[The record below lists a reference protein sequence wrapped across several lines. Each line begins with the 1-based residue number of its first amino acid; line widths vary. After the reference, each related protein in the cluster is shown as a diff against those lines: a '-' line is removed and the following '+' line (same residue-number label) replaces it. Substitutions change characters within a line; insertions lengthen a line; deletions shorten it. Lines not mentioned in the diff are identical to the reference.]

1 VIGPASAPT
10 GRRFGAEA
18 FGDTISASCSMVE
31 GGHLGLDPTRKGP
44 TMAHVN
50 LGKQH
55 PDAYKGVLALSATVD
70 EAMARAGL
78 DPLLAE
84 LVKIRVSQ
92 LNGCAF
98 CLRMHTRDA
107 LAKGESADRLAVLPA
122 WWESQYFSGPERAA
136 LALAE
141 EVTRLPV
148 PQRRE
153 WDDGSLTGE
162 QVSAIS
168 WLAIVMNA
176 WNRVAISS
184 HYPVA
189 P

>member
-1 VIGPASAPT
+1 MTS
-10 GRRFGAEA
+10 
-18 FGDTISASCSMVE
+18 
-31 GGHLGLDPTRKGP
+31 
-44 TMAHVN
+44 VN

-55 PDAYKGVLALSATVD
+55 PAVYQSLMKMDAEVRAALETAGV
-70 EAMARAGL
+70 
-78 DPLLAE
+78 DPLLVE

-98 CLRMHTRDA
+98 CLRLHTRDA
-107 LAKGESADRLAVLPA
+107 LAKGETTDRLAVVAA
-122 WWESQYFSGPERAA
+122 WWEAQYFSPQERAA

-141 EVTRLPV
+141 QVTALAV
-148 PQRRE
+148 PERRT
-153 WDDGSLTGE
+153 WDDGSLTDV

-168 WLAIVMNA
+168 WLATVMNA
-176 WNRVAISS
+176 WNRVAITS

>member
-1 VIGPASAPT
+1 
-10 GRRFGAEA
+10 
-18 FGDTISASCSMVE
+18 
-31 GGHLGLDPTRKGP
+31 
-44 TMAHVN
+44 MAHVN
-50 LGKQH
+50 LGKEH
-55 PDAYKGVLALSATVD
+55 PENYRILTTLDKEVGAAIAQ
-70 EAMARAGL
+70 AGL

-107 LAKGESADRLAVLPA
+107 LAGGETTDRLAVLAA
-122 WWESQYFSGPERAA
+122 WWESQYFTAQERAA

-141 EVTRLPV
+141 QVTGLTEPA
-148 PQRRE
+148 RRQ
-153 WDDGSLTGE
+153 WDDRSLTPE

-176 WNRVAISS
+176 WNRVAVSS
-184 HYPVA
+184 HYPVG

>member
-1 VIGPASAPT
+1 MS
-10 GRRFGAEA
+10 
-18 FGDTISASCSMVE
+18 
-31 GGHLGLDPTRKGP
+31 
-44 TMAHVN
+44 HVN
-50 LGKQH
+50 LGTQH
-55 PDAYKGVLALSATVD
+55 PANYRSLAALDQEVGIAIK
-70 EAMARAGL
+70 EAGL

-107 LAKGESADRLAVLPA
+107 LAKGETTDRLAVVAA
-122 WWESQYFSGPERAA
+122 WWESQYFTPQEQAA

-141 EVTRLPV
+141 QVT
-148 PQRRE
+148 
-153 WDDGSLTGE
+153 SLTEPVRRSWDEGALTPE
-162 QVSAIS
+162 QVSAVS

-176 WNRVAISS
+176 WNRVAVTS
-184 HYPVA
+184 HYPVG